1 MLNKTEL
8 IRDLQKITED
18 VLTDYAECYAYCQDA
33 SGLMCN
39 NNIVLAVVFP
49 HSVSEVAEIVEISR
63 KYSVPLIT
71 RGAGTNVVG
80 ACVPIKE
87 SIVLNLVKM
96 NKILDINPRNMTA
109 RVQAGVVVGDL
120 QREAEKIGLY
130 FPPDPSNL
138 KVSTV
143 GGGIA
148 QNSAGAKAFKYGT
161 MKDYVLG
168 LEVVL
173 SNGEIINT
181 GSTTIKNAAGYNLS
195 SLFAGSEGTL
205 GIITEAVLKLIPK
218 PEKKSVIMS
227 YFDGIDDAVNAV
239 NAIISNK
246 IMPCT
251 IDFMDKNSLKAIEE
265 FMHAGILTDKEC
277 ALILEVDGMAKTL
290 DFQIRA
296 VEKVLKE
303 YKASEIRISSTDEE
317 YEKIWSA
324 RRASFASCAR
334 LKPNVATDDLVVPR
348 ENLSELVK
356 GVHEICDKYKLE
368 VCLIGHVGD
377 GSVHPQIPINYGDAD
392 EVRRLKSAKS
402 EMYELCTGL
411 SGVISGEHGI
421 GILKKDYISLCTD
434 KNSMKLM
441 QILKRTLDS
450 KNLLNPNKIFQ

>member
-450 KNLLNPNKIFQ
+450 KNLLNPNKILQ